1 MANAV
6 FFPQDALDEWIVAG
20 AIDLSK
26 GELMI
31 TPEGRRYKVVEA
43 VRVLAEVTGTPD
55 PHKIVGKV
63 KTKADMEKLGA
74 EILEGSMIIG
84 DNAYDVIPGWTG
96 VPVGTFDEH
105 FSSAERAKAKAM
117 ATDKFSTE
125 EPRTEEQL
133 LARVLMRNL

>member
-43 VRVLAEVTGTPD
+43 VRVLGEVTGTPD

-63 KTKADMEKLGA
+63 KSKADMEKLGA
-74 EILEGSMIIG
+74 EIMEGSMIIG
-84 DNAYDVIPGWTG
+84 DNAYDVAQGWMG
-96 VPVGTFDEH
+96 APLGSFDEH
-105 FSSAERAKAKAM
+105 MKSPERKA
-117 ATDKFSTE
+117 
-125 EPRTEEQL
+125 
-133 LARVLMRNL
+133 ARVGMPASNPGSEEELLRVLLEVK

>member
-31 TPEGRRYKVVEA
+31 TPEGRRYKVIEA
-43 VRVLAEVTGTPD
+43 VRILAEVTGTPD

-63 KTKADMEKLGA
+63 RAKADMEKLGA
-74 EILEGSMIIG
+74 EIMEGSMIIG
-84 DNAYDVIPGWTG
+84 DNAYDVAQGWMG
-96 VPVGTFDEH
+96 SPLGSFDEH
-105 FSSAERAKAKAM
+105 MRSPERKA
-117 ATDKFSTE
+117 
-125 EPRTEEQL
+125 
-133 LARVLMRNL
+133 ARVGLPPFTPASEEELLGVLLGVK